1 MRHHSQPRNPFV
13 SHSHARTLSL
23 FTAASGRELSFCLPF
38 GGRRAN
44 KRDFLKLGQ
53 GKVKKFIIRKE
64 KEVKNGEVKDEG
76 KVFYLYLLLCV

>member
-1 MRHHSQPRNPFV
+1 MRHPTQPRNPFV
-13 SHSHARTLSL
+13 SHISLLLLEGSSL
-23 FTAASGRELSFCLPF
+23 FVYPF

-44 KRDFLKLGQ
+44 ERDFLKLGQ

-64 KEVKNGEVKDEG
+64 KEVKNGEEKDEG